1 MPDIGQP
8 SASDKNSDAEI
19 RDAVVSDSTRFPGG
33 FIDQQIT
40 EAGAA
45 LQIVGQFQLNNAS
58 FVQAF
63 DVSAQDTN
71 STGLAFKPDGSQLYV
86 IGGVGDNVYQYSLS
100 TAFDVSTASFSQSF
114 DVSTQDGAPQGVV
127 FKPDGSQ
134 MYVTGAVGENVYQY
148 TLSTAFDVSTASFV
162 RSFDVSTQ
170 DSLPF
175 GAVFK
180 PDGGQLYVVGATND
194 NVYQYSL
201 STAYDISTASFVRSL
216 DVSPQDSFPSGLA
229 FKPDG
234 SRLYVTGSSNA
245 NVYQYSVSTDFDIS
259 TASFVRSL
267 DVSPQDSDPTGVVFK
282 PDGGHLYVVGKG
294 GNSVYQYAVGFVGS
308 ELG

>member
-162 RSFDVSTQ
+162 RSLDVSTQ
-170 DSLPF
+170 DS
-175 GAVFK
+175 
-180 PDGGQLYVVGATND
+180 
-194 NVYQYSL
+194 S
-201 STAYDISTASFVRSL
+201 
-216 DVSPQDSFPSGLA
+216 PSGLA

-294 GNSVYQYAVGFVGS
+294 ANSVYQYAVGFVGS